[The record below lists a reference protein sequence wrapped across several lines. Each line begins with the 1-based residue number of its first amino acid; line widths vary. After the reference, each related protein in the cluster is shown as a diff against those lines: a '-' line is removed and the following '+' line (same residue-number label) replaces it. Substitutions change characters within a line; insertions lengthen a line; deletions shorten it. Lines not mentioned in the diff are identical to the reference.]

1 MVRWKRLAP
10 FFLLGPITGPLT
22 AGVVFNLREGR
33 PVLAALYGVALV
45 EVTLLL
51 PVIVGTLGLKLI

>member
-10 FFLLGPITGPLT
+10 FFLLGPITGPLA

-33 PVLAALYGVALV
+33 PVLATLYAVALV
-45 EVTLLL
+45 ELTVLL
-51 PVIVGTLGLKLI
+51 PVIVGVYGLKLI